1 MNDRQQAYPAA
12 RHLEWMLRARLLEDK
27 LAALYRQGRIPGSV
41 FMGKGQEALSAA
53 LGMHLR
59 TGDVFAPL
67 IRDMA
72 GRLAFGEPLI
82 DAVRVYLGRVTG
94 PMRGR
99 DGNIHRGEIARGIL
113 PMISHLGAM
122 VAPCVGAMLA
132 RRLRGEI
139 SGSDDPVACTV
150 LGDGAMQ
157 TGAAHEGINLAAVER
172 LPVVIVV
179 AENQY
184 AYSTPKAQSYA
195 CDGLVDRAIGYG
207 LRGWSCDGSD
217 PRACWQTVTAA
228 FAHARGGDGAQ
239 LITASLLRLCGHG
252 EHDDAAY
259 IDPAVRACHRD
270 CIDLGEEQ
278 VVASGERTPEDLEQ
292 LRARIKAEIG
302 AVVDRVLAEPEP
314 TPQAESWQAY
324 ADPAIA
330 GGRPQQP

>member
-1 MNDRQQAYPAA
+1 MSAAQSPHPAVK
-12 RHLEWMLRARLLEDK
+12 HLEWMLRARLLENK

-59 TGDVFAPL
+59 AGDVFAPL

-72 GRLAFGEPLI
+72 GRLAFGEPLL
-82 DAVRVYLGRVTG
+82 DVVRVYLGRVTS

-99 DGNIHRGEIARGIL
+99 DGNVHRGEIARGIL

-122 VAPCVGAMLA
+122 IAPCAGAMLA
-132 RRLRGEI
+132 RKLRGKL

-184 AYSTPKAQSYA
+184 AYSTPKAQSHA
-195 CDGLVDRAIGYG
+195 CTGLVDRAIGYG

-217 PRACWQTVTAA
+217 PQDCWATVSAA
-228 FAHARGGDGAQ
+228 FAQARNGDGPQ

-270 CIDLGEEQ
+270 CVDLAEEQ
-278 VVASGERTPEDLEQ
+278 VVASGERTSADLGQ
-292 LRARIKAEIG
+292 LRERIKAEID
-302 AVVDRVLAEPEP
+302 AVVEQVLAEPEP
-314 TPQAESWQAY
+314 TPQGETWQAY

-330 GGRPQQP
+330 SEGPELP